1 MPVIIGIILTKL
13 MTYSQNYASKSGSGL
28 MEDDSEQLLE
38 KAGSTK
44 EIRTAAAKYT
54 LNLERPKLIQL
65 LVQKLF

>member
-1 MPVIIGIILTKL
+1 
-13 MTYSQNYASKSGSGL
+13 